1 MGGGGKKSTPSGTS
15 TAMQGFEDIGELS
28 KAQLES
34 QYGMADERQF
44 YDQAQW
50 DKNKERLSG
59 IDDSMLDYSE
69 DSIRR
74 AEEDRGRYEELYQPI
89 EDQYLDKVKNFDT
102 EERRATEAAA
112 AQTEV
117 ASQSEAARQN
127 ALRSLEAYGVDPSQT
142 RHAALDANLRI
153 EEAKEKAGAAT
164 GARRDI
170 EQTGMALEQGTI
182 DQGRGLDE
190 MGKEDF
196 AAGAA
201 AIPEFGQDAGEL
213 YAQGQAAANTWGESL
228 GSLATASSADQ
239 SNKNSA
245 SGDLMSA
252 GLTAGAMMMM
262 AEGGEVDGPGGPTD
276 DAIDAKLSDGEFII
290 PADVVKRKG
299 TEFFDK
305 LILKVKTENAEREE
319 NAQVTDEAMGIPPPE
334 VVPADMGMYKG
345 GEVLNYAQG
354 GWVDGAAMRGPDRKP
369 ITEGMKNIQALYAQK
384 LAADKLKEPEVTP
397 TVIPP
402 TPAPAMRAR
411 PNAQYSGGDPRLSI
425 AKGGEVITMAGG
437 GSTDRLE
444 QMQINSRDKGEVSAI
459 PTNPDIRAGY
469 AMTRDPRAHAY
480 AGPETMWPSGEEYPP
495 PPNAVGAN

>member
-15 TAMQGFEDIGELS
+15 DAMKGFEEIGDLS

-44 YDQAQW
+44 YDQDQW
-50 DKNKERLSG
+50 RKNKERLSG

-69 DSIRR
+69 NSIRR

-89 EDQYLDKVKNFDT
+89 EEQYLDKVKNFDT
-102 EERRATEAAA
+102 AERRTTEAAA

-142 RHAALDANLRI
+142 RYSALDANLRI
-153 EEAKEKAGAAT
+153 EEAKAKAGAAT

-170 EQTGMALEQGTI
+170 EQTGMALEQGTVG
-182 DQGRGLDE
+182 QGRGLDA
-190 MGKEDF
+190 MGKGNF
-196 AAGAA
+196 AAGAG
-201 AIPEFGQDAGEL
+201 AIPEFGQGAGEL
-213 YAQGQAAANTWGESL
+213 YSQGQAAGNTWGESL
-228 GSLATASSADQ
+228 GSLATASSANQ

-262 AEGGEVDGPGGPTD
+262 ADGGEVDGPGGPTD

-305 LILKVKTENAEREE
+305 LIQKVKTENAEREE

-334 VVPADMGMYKG
+334 VVPPNMGMYKG

-354 GWVDGAAMRGPDRKP
+354 GEVLNYAQGGWVDGTAMKGDGRRPL
-369 ITEGMKNIQALYAQK
+369 TEGMKNIQDLYARK
-384 LAADKLKEPEVTP
+384 LAADKLKETEVTP

-402 TPAPAMRAR
+402 QPAAPAPAPAMRAR
-411 PNAQYSGGDPRLSI
+411 PNAQYIAPAPTRGDPRLAI
-425 AKGGEVITMAGG
+425 AKG
-437 GSTDRLE
+437 
-444 QMQINSRDKGEVSAI
+444 GEVSAI

-469 AMTRDPRAHAY
+469 AMTRDPSAHAY
-480 AGPETMWPSGEEYPP
+480 AGPETKWPAEEYPP